1 MTTQPTDIITQIHL
15 ALARGYRLAA
25 VIGALTGG
33 GVTYCT
39 HAMARG
45 DLADTPWAP
54 GSYALFLGRLSIVLG
69 GLLFSIV
76 TTYSFGRSAFQRGW
90 LAVGFLVLMD
100 GVMVASSQS
109 SLEWFATGLLIAIEA
124 VTTGCTVARGR
135 LATLEGQRTLATL
148 VPIEP
153 TSLVVADHT
162 PRPWMTRGQG
172 YRIARRSP
180 VGQEM
185 AS

>member
-1 MTTQPTDIITQIHL
+1 MGASIEVHHRAQGGGVVNTDDIITQINL
-15 ALARGYRLAA
+15 ALGKGYRLAA

-45 DLADTPWAP
+45 DLATTPWVS
-54 GSYALFLGRLSIVLG
+54 GHYAWFLGRLALVIG

-76 TTYSFGRSAFQRGW
+76 TTYGFGRSAFGSGW
-90 LAVGFLVLMD
+90 LAVGFLVIMD
-100 GVMVASSQS
+100 GVMVASSQP

-135 LATLEGQRTLATL
+135 MATLAKQKPTYRVTRVTA
-148 VPIEP
+148 VARP
-153 TSLVVADHT
+153 TSKPTLKAVA
-162 PRPWMTRGQG
+162 
-172 YRIARRSP
+172 
-180 VGQEM
+180 
-185 AS
+185 

>member
-1 MTTQPTDIITQIHL
+1 VNTDDIITQIHL
-15 ALARGYRLAA
+15 ALGKGYRLAA

-45 DLADTPWAP
+45 DLATTPWSD
-54 GSYALFLGRLSIVLG
+54 GHYAWFLGRLALVLG

-76 TTYSFGRSAFQRGW
+76 TTYGFGRAAFGSGW

-100 GVMVASSQS
+100 GVMVASSQP
-109 SLEWFATGLLIAIEA
+109 SLEWFATGILIAIEA

-135 LATLEGQRTLATL
+135 MATLARQTKPVRSYRVTKVAAVESPRRPSLKL
-148 VPIEP
+148 V
-153 TSLVVADHT
+153 S
-162 PRPWMTRGQG
+162 
-172 YRIARRSP
+172 
-180 VGQEM
+180 
-185 AS
+185 